1 MTDSTKFLQN
11 QNIYSELENQ
21 IFQLKACVIIEQ
33 QIPPIVIK
41 DKNIKFSTKIAGRNR
56 KSSNN
61 SNQAIN
67 EARTKTDHNITKSI
81 QFVYRYRGKVQ

>member
-33 QIPPIVIK
+33 QIPAIVIK
-41 DKNIKFSTKIAGRNR
+41 DKNIKIQHL
-56 KSSNN
+56 KS
-61 SNQAIN
+61 
-67 EARTKTDHNITKSI
+67 RMK
-81 QFVYRYRGKVQ
+81 